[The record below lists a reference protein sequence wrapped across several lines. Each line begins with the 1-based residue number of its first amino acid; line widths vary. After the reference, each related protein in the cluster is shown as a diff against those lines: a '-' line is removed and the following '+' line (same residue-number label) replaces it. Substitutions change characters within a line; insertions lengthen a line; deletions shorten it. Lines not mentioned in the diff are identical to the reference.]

1 MTYDISI
8 ILPFYKKFDEFKY
21 ALEYNK
27 KQFINVN
34 EVILIIDEE
43 YEFDKINQF
52 LFLLNTN
59 INFKI
64 NFKIYINTE
73 KHEWRNPA
81 VVINYGIKHAIS
93 TYCIIMSPESILL
106 DNAIENLLEN
116 TNDNTF
122 CVGQVLFM
130 SYVFYENNNNNLLK
144 FFKQKTTRNNYM
156 IGPVYFGSI
165 CCKTENFK
173 KVNYYTESFNE
184 NGWGGEDDDVRKKL
198 MSNGIKMIE
207 SKKVNV
213 LHLETQNEFF
223 NRLKNNYSVKKNIIS
238 EKYDNFIYIDKLDK
252 YAYDNN
258 IFINEIKKIDKIID
272 YQLNNYIMKKYPI
285 ILLTQS
291 YNEEKNAVEFLNNVE
306 SFVDGIICL
315 DDSSTDNTWNL
326 LNSDKIILKI
336 KKNRIC
342 FNDLE
347 NRNLLLNS
355 LDNIFIKNNIEIN
368 WILWLDFDERIEND
382 IKTICSVRREL
393 LSNKFKYNILNLPLF
408 HMWNDNEFNAEY
420 PYSSDGL
427 QFHTR
432 LVRHKK
438 NKELI
443 INTTNKLHFNLNH
456 YDDKKFNYNFQI
468 KHLGLINKQNRHI
481 KYNLYTKIYDTDL
494 ENQKSYE
501 HLLNDNPKLKKYV
514 KLNRLVNF

>member
-81 VVINYGIKHAIS
+81 VVINYGIKQTIS

-106 DNAIENLLEN
+106 DDAIENLLEN

-130 SYVFYENNNNNLLK
+130 SYVFYENNNNLLK

-165 CCKTENFK
+165 CCKTENLK

-252 YAYDNN
+252 YVYDNN
-258 IFINEIKKIDKIID
+258 IFYHYTYIK
-272 YQLNNYIMKKYPI
+272 
-285 ILLTQS
+285 ILL
-291 YNEEKNAVEFLNNVE
+291 
-306 SFVDGIICL
+306 D
-315 DDSSTDNTWNL
+315 
-326 LNSDKIILKI
+326 
-336 KKNRIC
+336 
-342 FNDLE
+342 
-347 NRNLLLNS
+347 
-355 LDNIFIKNNIEIN
+355 
-368 WILWLDFDERIEND
+368 
-382 IKTICSVRREL
+382 
-393 LSNKFKYNILNLPLF
+393 
-408 HMWNDNEFNAEY
+408 
-420 PYSSDGL
+420 
-427 QFHTR
+427 
-432 LVRHKK
+432 
-438 NKELI
+438 
-443 INTTNKLHFNLNH
+443 
-456 YDDKKFNYNFQI
+456 
-468 KHLGLINKQNRHI
+468 
-481 KYNLYTKIYDTDL
+481 
-494 ENQKSYE
+494 
-501 HLLNDNPKLKKYV
+501 
-514 KLNRLVNF
+514 